1 MRCQTEAGTFS
12 SVEHNET
19 RKDEVLMAKQD
30 KPTSEGKQ
38 QGRGMLWRG
47 VIIRELPVTILGVAA
62 LRSFFSPSSPPLPL
76 RIQASP
82 SPPPL
87 PAPLGEGGAIPLP
100 RGAPR
105 FD

>member
-47 VIIRELPVTILGVAA
+47 LIIRARLLSIPWGGFLP
-62 LRSFFSPSSPPLPL
+62 SFCFSSSPPFPLPL
-76 RIQASP
+76 QGSL
-82 SPPPL
+82 PP
-87 PAPLGEGGAIPLP
+87 ARP
-100 RGAPR
+100 RARLEAVGPIALLR
-105 FD
+105 G